1 MEILRHMA
9 KSENFHFRKIDSKR
23 RHHEREYVY
32 NNTCFSAHRSP
43 WGGYTLAL
51 LMRYYPTVAKGFSN
65 VVPADRGIRC
75 IGPVC
80 IEVR

>member
-9 KSENFHFRKIDSKR
+9 KSEIFHFGKIDSKR

-32 NNTCFSAHRSP
+32 NNTYFSAHRSR
-43 WGGYTLAL
+43 WSGYTLAL
-51 LMRYYPTVAKGFSN
+51 LMRYYPAVAKGFSD
-65 VVPADRGIRC
+65 VVPVDRGIRC

-80 IEVR
+80 IKVR